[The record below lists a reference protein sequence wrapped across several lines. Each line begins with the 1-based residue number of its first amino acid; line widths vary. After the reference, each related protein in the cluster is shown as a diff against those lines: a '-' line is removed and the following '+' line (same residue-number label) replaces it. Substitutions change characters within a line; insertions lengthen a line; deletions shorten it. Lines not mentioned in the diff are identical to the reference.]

1 MTRFGRASRSMD
13 RLGLALLTMMMVLLW
28 VQHSALAADLDART
42 APDAVGA
49 VESGVG
55 MTGPVAPAGV
65 EHL

>member
-13 RLGLALLTMMMVLLW
+13 LLGLALLTMMMVLLW
-28 VQHSALAADLDART
+28 VQHSALAADLDAHT

-55 MTGPVAPAGV
+55 TMGPVAPAGV